1 MDNAGSR
8 SIYENLLNT
17 CGYNGMADGIARWYE
32 TECQNTTGPGAKK
45 RLSLHRDAMLMLLSI
60 NHLFAWERDLN
71 PHDPDYLD
79 TVKSIRDQNSSQLF
93 DVVKK
98 CARRL
103 ALASCAVGLSKDKK
117 KVYKLIKTAP
127 YSQPAAYFLNGI
139 NGFKAF
145 LCDARFPL
153 SQARLETSFKNVAL
167 QRTTKCFINTDWGMR
182 VYGDLL
188 SITDSCRQQQA
199 DAGRYLVW
207 AVSHMY
213 RRFKQRYPH
222 KKVRALA
229 RWEYLPYESF
239 TQEELKKDYAN
250 HQIKMIEGRAYLRVN
265 QYDRH
270 VKNDFD
276 AIDIKDLSIRNYIKQ
291 CGEN

>member
-71 PHDPDYLD
+71 PHAPDYLD
-79 TVKSIRDQNSSQLF
+79 TVKSIRDQNSSRLF
-93 DVVKK
+93 AVVKK

-103 ALASCAVGLSKDKK
+103 ALASCVVGLSKDKK

-145 LCDARFPL
+145 LYDARFPL
-153 SQARLETSFKNVAL
+153 SQARVETSFKNVAL
-167 QRTTKCFINTDWGMR
+167 
-182 VYGDLL
+182 
-188 SITDSCRQQQA
+188 
-199 DAGRYLVW
+199 
-207 AVSHMY
+207 
-213 RRFKQRYPH
+213 
-222 KKVRALA
+222 
-229 RWEYLPYESF
+229 
-239 TQEELKKDYAN
+239 
-250 HQIKMIEGRAYLRVN
+250 
-265 QYDRH
+265 
-270 VKNDFD
+270 
-276 AIDIKDLSIRNYIKQ
+276 
-291 CGEN
+291 

>member
-1 MDNAGSR
+1 
-8 SIYENLLNT
+8 
-17 CGYNGMADGIARWYE
+17 
-32 TECQNTTGPGAKK
+32 
-45 RLSLHRDAMLMLLSI
+45 MLMLLSI

-71 PHDPDYLD
+71 PHAPDYLD
-79 TVKSIRDQNSSQLF
+79 TVKSIRDQNSSRLF
-93 DVVKK
+93 AVVKK

-145 LCDARFPL
+145 LYDARFPL
-153 SQARLETSFKNVAL
+153 SQARVETSFKNVAL

-207 AVSHMY
+207 AISHMY

-222 KKVRALA
+222 KKVRALD
-229 RWEYLPYESF
+229 RWEYLPYEDF

-265 QYDRH
+265 QYDLH

-276 AIDIKDLSIRNYIKQ
+276 GIDIKDLSIRNYIKQ